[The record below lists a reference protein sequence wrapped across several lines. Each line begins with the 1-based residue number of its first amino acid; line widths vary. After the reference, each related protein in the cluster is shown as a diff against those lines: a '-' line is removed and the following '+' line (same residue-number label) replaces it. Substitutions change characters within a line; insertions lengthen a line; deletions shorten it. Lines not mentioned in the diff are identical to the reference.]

1 MQYGDLV
8 KSTLLNSIGVVIEV
22 FGDLDPKNP
31 WVRVMF
37 THPKQGY
44 QWCKMTTLQ
53 IVDKKEG
60 DQLID
65 PLLADAVSGSG
76 SL

>member
-1 MQYGDLV
+1 MRYGDLV

-44 QWCKMTTLQ
+44 QWCKMATLRT
-53 IVDKKEG
+53 IDKKEE
-60 DQLID
+60 DQIID
-65 PLLADAVSGSG
+65 PLLRSAVSGSG